1 MDTKLDAYVANYPV
15 VCWRL
20 EILKGRT
27 VLMCLYIHA
36 VCVYIIYNIYKYNK
50 LCIMC
55 IYIYIHTA
63 TGGYGIDTESPQ

>member
-36 VCVYIIYNIYKYNK
+36 VCVYIIYNIYTYNK

-55 IYIYIHTA
+55 IYIHTA